1 VPPDIMG
8 QADHIEGDPFDLQ
21 RHVDR
26 PRPLLGEGPFGAPGF
41 DVLEIGVRVALY
53 QLFSA

>member
-1 VPPDIMG
+1 MG